1 MTRASLDAL
10 LSRSRKGLLG
20 SRATVVWLQTN
31 FPSCKFDL
39 RSSACDVAL
48 ANLILDG
55 GPDLATATVA
65 VL

>member
-1 MTRASLDAL
+1 MTKASLDAL
-10 LSRSRKGLLG
+10 LSWSRKGSLV
-20 SRATVVWLQTN
+20 SRAAVVWLQTS
-31 FPSCKFDL
+31 FASCKFDL

-55 GPDLATATVA
+55 GPDLATVTIA